1 MGIVIIGIAPESR
14 TIWNWHVER
23 SIDVD
28 QNLGLAIAA
37 DPILLTTVAVMC
49 QPELDVFATLGDVID
64 QARFSS
70 M

>member
-1 MGIVIIGIAPESR
+1 MASVFPCQMIYGVSG
-14 TIWNWHVER
+14 NWRIEC
-23 SIDVD
+23 SSDID
-28 QNLGLAIAA
+28 QHSSLAIAA
-37 DPILLTTVAVMC
+37 DPILLTAVAVVG